1 MAFDR
6 ETTLKKAEKLLRQGR
21 LDAAIAEY
29 VKVVEDQQ
37 HDWNSA
43 NALGDLYARAG
54 QTDKAVSQYSRIA
67 EHLLREGFY
76 PKAAALLKK
85 ILKIGPDDE
94 ATQLRLA
101 EVSAL
106 QGLMADAKA
115 HFTAVA
121 GRRRARGDRRGEA
134 EIVVRLGQLDPSDID
149 ARMKTA
155 RTLEDMGR
163 ADEAA
168 DCYKALHDDLSEKG
182 RPAEAL
188 QALREFARLRP
199 LDADAR
205 GRLARAALDAGDIEG
220 ARAFLASEPVDNDP
234 ALLMALAEVNLRA
247 GDVAAACELFPRIL
261 AGNGEARGRLV
272 DLGWAMLPQ
281 DPAAAFA
288 CINAAVDAA
297 VGASEFEEA
306 AALLRGFVER
316 QPRHI
321 PSLLKL
327 VEVCV
332 DGGLE
337 SAMYAAQ
344 EWLTDAYL
352 EAGQAAE
359 ARVIAE
365 DLVAREPWEQAHI
378 ERFRRALVML
388 RVSDPDG
395 EIADRLSGQAPFMA
409 TDPFIDLSDIPPPD
423 SAAKG
428 GPAADAPA
436 GAPET
441 AGGQEEESSQAAP
454 TIRQFAAAAH
464 ADEIDLTSALGSLDA
479 DAAGTPV
486 LHRQERAGTS
496 LETVFKQ
503 LRDTAQGDADF
514 STQHMTLAR
523 TYLEMGMVDEA
534 ANALKTAA
542 RSPRLRFDAASM
554 LGRLMLARN
563 NRTEALH
570 WLERAAEAPP
580 PDADAGRALMYDFGV
595 ALDEAG
601 ETPRALAVFLELQA
615 DAGDYRDVPA
625 RIDRLTRVQ
634 TGG

>member
-29 VKVVEDQQ
+29 VKVVEDQP

-115 HFTAVA
+115 HFTAIA

-168 DCYKALHDDLSEKG
+168 DCYKALHDDLSEKS

-205 GRLARAALDAGDIEG
+205 GRLARAALDAGDIDG
-220 ARAFLASEPVDNDP
+220 ARTFLDSETAGNDP
-234 ALLMALAEVNLRA
+234 ALLLTLADMNLRA

-261 AGNGEARGRLV
+261 AGNGETRGRLV

-297 VGASEFEEA
+297 AGASEFEEA
-306 AALLRGFVER
+306 AALLRSFVER

-352 EAGQAAE
+352 DAGQAAE

-378 ERFRRALVML
+378 DRFRRALVML
-388 RVSDPDG
+388 RVSDPDA

-423 SAAKG
+423 NVEN
-428 GPAADAPA
+428 DAPA
-436 GAPET
+436 AGAPAETLET
-441 AGGQEEESSQAAP
+441 AERQKEGSQAPPSIQYA
-454 TIRQFAAAAH
+454 QAAH

-479 DAAGTPV
+479 GAP
-486 LHRQERAGTS
+486 GTS
-496 LETVFKQ
+496 VPPPPEAARTSLDTVFEH
-503 LRDTAQGDADF
+503 LRETARGDVDYSA
-514 STQHMTLAR
+514 QHMTLAR

-534 ANALKTAA
+534 ASALKTAA

-554 LGRLMLARN
+554 LARLMLARN
-563 NRTEALH
+563 DRTEALH

-580 PDADAGRALMYDFGV
+580 PDPDAGRALLYDFGV

>member
-29 VKVVEDQQ
+29 VRVVEDQP
-37 HDWNSA
+37 HDWNNA

-54 QTDKAVSQYSRIA
+54 QTEKAISQYSRIA

-115 HFTAVA
+115 HFAAVA

-168 DCYKALHDDLSEKG
+168 DCYKALHDELSEKA

-188 QALREFARLRP
+188 HALREFARLRP
-199 LDADAR
+199 LDAEAR
-205 GRLARAALDAGDIEG
+205 VRLARAALDAGDLEG
-220 ARAFLASEPVDNDP
+220 ARAFLDRETAGDDP
-234 ALLMALAEVNLRA
+234 ALLLALADVNLRS
-247 GDVAAACELFPRIL
+247 GDVAAACALFPRIL
-261 AGNGEARGRLV
+261 AENGEARGRIV
-272 DLGWAMLPQ
+272 ELGWAVLPE

-288 CINAAVDAA
+288 CIDAAVDAA
-297 VGASEFEEA
+297 VGASAFEEA
-306 AALLRGFVER
+306 AELLRGFVER
-316 QPRHI
+316 QPQHI
-321 PSLLKL
+321 PSLLRL

-344 EWLTDAYL
+344 AWLTDAYL

-423 SAAKG
+423 NAAK
-428 GPAADAPA
+428 DAPA
-436 GAPET
+436 AGAAAWAPET
-441 AGGQEEESSQAAP
+441 ANRKEGGS
-454 TIRQFAAAAH
+454 H

-479 DAAGTPV
+479 AAQMPV
-486 LHRQERAGTS
+486 RHPQQGEGTS
-496 LETVFKQ
+496 LEDLFKQ
-503 LRDTAQGDADF
+503 LRETARGDEDY

-534 ANALKTAA
+534 ASALKTAA
-542 RSPRLRFDAASM
+542 KSPRLRFDAASM

-563 NRTEALH
+563 DRTEALH

-580 PDADAGRALMYDFGV
+580 PDAEAGRALLYDFGV